1 MKNRPDVKSF
11 FHAFQ
16 KKLNCFL
23 SHSTS
28 ISVSTTTTTTMTTYQ
43 NQGIYI
49 CECGYKKTIQN
60 TDEQK
65 GGLKTFLR
73 LHSKVC
79 PLVKSGART
88 SNTTYDP
95 ANVRLPDQVDV
106 KLRQKSISD
115 ATSKVIS
122 DATIIRGMP
131 LPSH

>member
-1 MKNRPDVKSF
+1 MSS
-11 FHAFQ
+11 AY
-16 KKLNCFL
+16 
-23 SHSTS
+23 S
-28 ISVSTTTTTTMTTYQ
+28 

-73 LHSKVC
+73 LHAKVC

-88 SNTTYDP
+88 ANTAYDP
-95 ANVRLPDQVDV
+95 TNVRLPDQVDV
-106 KLRQKSISD
+106 KLRQKTIT
-115 ATSKVIS
+115 AIQSKVIS
-122 DATIIRGMP
+122 DTTIIRGMP